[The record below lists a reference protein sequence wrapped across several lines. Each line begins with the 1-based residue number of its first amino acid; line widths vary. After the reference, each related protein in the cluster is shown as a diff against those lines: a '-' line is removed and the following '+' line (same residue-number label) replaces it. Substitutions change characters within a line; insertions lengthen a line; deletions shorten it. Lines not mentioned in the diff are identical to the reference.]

1 MYQASEQLIALNKAQ
16 FEAAARFASVALQ
29 GAERILDLQMEA
41 AKSAFADSIE
51 NAKALASVKGVQDL
65 TSLKDSVTQPSIE
78 KATTYA
84 KGMYDAALQTQTQ
97 FSQLLEEQVAQ
108 FNKQVVAFLDGA
120 VKNAPAGSDVAIAAL
135 KSGIAA
141 VNASYDNLA
150 KIAKQFTETAQSNF
164 EFAATQAANEAR
176 KSKKAA

>member
-16 FEAAARFASVALQ
+16 IEAVARFASVALQ
-29 GAERILDLQMEA
+29 GAERILDLQMDA

-51 NAKALASVKGVQDL
+51 NVKALASVKGVQDL
-65 TSLKDSVTQPSIE
+65 GALKDNVTQPSIE

-84 KGMYDAALQTQTQ
+84 KGLYDAALQTQTQ

-108 FNKQVVAFLDGA
+108 FNKQVVTFLDGA

-164 EFAATQAANEAR
+164 EFAATQAANEAK